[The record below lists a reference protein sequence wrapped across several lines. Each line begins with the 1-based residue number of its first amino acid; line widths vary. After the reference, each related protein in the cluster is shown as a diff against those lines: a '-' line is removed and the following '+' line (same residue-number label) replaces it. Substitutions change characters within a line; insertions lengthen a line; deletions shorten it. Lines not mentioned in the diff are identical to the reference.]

1 MLDSAGSSRI
11 AARGAAGNEA
21 GSSGA
26 AGNGAA
32 AGKGTAGSGADADE
46 AARVRVLH
54 AWDNTA
60 SGQGYLSL
68 RRGELLQSLP
78 PPEEPEGWGYGAV
91 TQQYCAGCWQD
102 LAKDVGSVGGGADRV
117 GWFPPAFVAEL
128 EDF

>member
-1 MLDSAGSSRI
+1 M
-11 AARGAAGNEA
+11 
-21 GSSGA
+21 
-26 AGNGAA
+26 
-32 AGKGTAGSGADADE
+32 E
-46 AARVRVLH
+46 AAVALPPVAPPAMKPAPVEPPATEPQLAKEPPAVAPMPSRPRVVRVLH

-68 RRGELLQSLP
+68 RRGELLQCLP